1 VPCVM
6 LQPVNSVSFAVDL
19 EKITDCEVYA
29 TEMKIVPALLEGAA
43 YLSANHLKPST
54 AFVRRSL
61 LPLRCLQAHSPQGTR
76 AATMAVIM
84 RALVLFALVTAPV
97 VVAGFYTPISTVV
110 GNYQSLNSGESC
122 VETISISSESD
133 NAVPHSAITKGG
145 VRCSDGGVLA
155 IRQWVNVSSALRK
168 RAQSLN
174 TSDVEKVPYHE
185 DALAA
190 EISVFARGQ
199 DTVSYACGSSPNT
212 GSSRQIY
219 TWLDNVHSHWATS
232 AMASTGIPAVEA
244 AASAASD
251 TDVFMQ
257 MWTPAAGYDAF
268 SPALQS
274 SKLSVIIVPNGQCW
288 YKKL

>member
-1 VPCVM
+1 V
-6 LQPVNSVSFAVDL
+6 A
-19 EKITDCEVYA
+19 I
-29 TEMKIVPALLEGAA
+29 
-43 YLSANHLKPST
+43 
-54 AFVRRSL
+54 
-61 LPLRCLQAHSPQGTR
+61 
-76 AATMAVIM
+76 MAVIM
-84 RALVLFALVTAPV
+84 PAFALVALVTAQV

-110 GNYQSLNSGESC
+110 GTYQSLNSGESC
-122 VETISISSESD
+122 VGSISISSEID

-145 VRCSDGGVLA
+145 VHCSDDGFLA

-199 DTVSYACGSSPNT
+199 DTVSYACGSSPST
-212 GSSRQIY
+212 GSSRQVY
-219 TWLDNVHSHWATS
+219 TWLDNVHSDWATS
-232 AMASTGIPAVEA
+232 AMGSTGIPAVEA
-244 AASAASD
+244 AAQTASD

-257 MWTPAAGYDAF
+257 LWTPLAGYDAF
-268 SPALQS
+268 SPELQS
-274 SKLSVIIVPNGQCW
+274 STLSVIIVPTGQCW